1 MVSFVHEAEQNS
13 PPLSQSYIEFAL
25 LRLPKCKVIY

>member
-13 PPLSQSYIEFAL
+13 PPS
-25 LRLPKCKVIY
+25 PKAISSLQC